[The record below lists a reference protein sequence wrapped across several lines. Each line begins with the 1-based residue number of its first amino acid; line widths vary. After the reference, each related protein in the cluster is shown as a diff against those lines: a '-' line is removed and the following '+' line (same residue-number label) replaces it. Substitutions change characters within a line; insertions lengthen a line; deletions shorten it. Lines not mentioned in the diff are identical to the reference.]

1 MHEENFQ
8 SNKVRL
14 YLKKLENDEETK
26 SKAKLRKKVIKIR
39 ENIIKYKTGEKK

>member
-1 MHEENFQ
+1 MNEENFQ

-26 SKAKLRKKVIKIR
+26 SKAKLRNKVIKIR
-39 ENIIKYKTGEKK
+39 ESINKI